1 MEHLLL
7 AHMEVLHRTRMPTSN
22 QDSTDLLRRFR
33 HGHTQSHPRA
43 LITALHQLVRT
54 EPRQLV
60 RMERHQQGMQLLRVV
75 IRRIRSKLQLV
86 LTILRYGSL
95 LFGADESGLTVF
107 QAPPYPQAP
116 PPPPQ
121 QFYGAPTNYGQPALP
136 SPGYTPGQM
145 APGDAGQEAEALYR
159 AMKGFGTDE
168 RTLIRILSKRD
179 PLQMALLV
187 NTFGHRYGKSLQSWV
202 ESETSGY
209 FRDTLVALIRGPLAQ
224 DVYNAHRALKGLGT
238 KEGLLNDVVL
248 SRSNADLNAIKQEF
262 QRVHRR
268 PLEQEVREDLSLKTE
283 RLFDMVLAARR
294 AEESAPV
301 LPQQVERDV
310 TDVYQAT
317 EARVGADQLTVCSIF
332 ASRSD
337 GQLRAIAH
345 TYEQRYRKPL
355 DRVIEKVGVQ
365 PSSFPPRFSFSFLSI
380 VFSLFSFLIFVFL
393 SPRSCPLLPLSTSMN
408 KLTQR
413 NANKKEF
420 SGHMEDSL
428 LMMLRGATDRAMRDA
443 VLLEATMRG
452 MGTKDDMLLNRI
464 VRCHWS
470 RDHMNQV
477 KGAYRHRFQRE
488 LASRIQG
495 ETRGD
500 FEKVLLAC
508 IE

>member
-1 MEHLLL
+1 
-7 AHMEVLHRTRMPTSN
+7 
-22 QDSTDLLRRFR
+22 
-33 HGHTQSHPRA
+33 
-43 LITALHQLVRT
+43 
-54 EPRQLV
+54 
-60 RMERHQQGMQLLRVV
+60 MERHQQGMQLLRVV

-355 DRVIEKVGVQ
+355 DRVIEK
-365 PSSFPPRFSFSFLSI
+365 
-380 VFSLFSFLIFVFL
+380 
-393 SPRSCPLLPLSTSMN
+393 
-408 KLTQR
+408 LTQR

-477 KGAYRHRFQRE
+477 KGAYRHHFQRE

>member
-1 MEHLLL
+1 
-7 AHMEVLHRTRMPTSN
+7 
-22 QDSTDLLRRFR
+22 
-33 HGHTQSHPRA
+33 
-43 LITALHQLVRT
+43 
-54 EPRQLV
+54 
-60 RMERHQQGMQLLRVV
+60 
-75 IRRIRSKLQLV
+75 
-86 LTILRYGSL
+86 
-95 LFGADESGLTVF
+95 
-107 QAPPYPQAP
+107 
-116 PPPPQ
+116 
-121 QFYGAPTNYGQPALP
+121 
-136 SPGYTPGQM
+136 
-145 APGDAGQEAEALYR
+145 
-159 AMKGFGTDE
+159 MKGFGTDE
-168 RTLIRILSKRD
+168 RTLIRILSKKD

-209 FRDTLVALIRGPLAQ
+209 FRDALVALIRGPLAQ

-238 KEGLLNDVVL
+238 REGLLNDVVL

-268 PLEQEVREDLSLKTE
+268 PLDQEVREDLSLKTE
-283 RLFDMVLAARR
+283 KLFDMVLAARR

-317 EARVGADQLTVCSIF
+317 EARVGADQLTVCGIF

-337 GQLRAIAH
+337 GQLRAVAH
-345 TYEQRYRKPL
+345 AYEQRYRKPL
-355 DRVIEKVGVQ
+355 DRVIEK
-365 PSSFPPRFSFSFLSI
+365 
-380 VFSLFSFLIFVFL
+380 
-393 SPRSCPLLPLSTSMN
+393 
-408 KLTQR
+408 
-413 NANKKEF
+413 EF

-428 LMMLRGATDRAMRDA
+428 LTMLRGATDRAMRDA

-464 VRCHWS
+464 VRCHWN

-477 KGAYRHRFQRE
+477 KGAYRHRFRCE